1 MVKEPVP
8 MYGDLYTYADYLR
21 WEFEERLEILRGKI
35 FWMSPGASKTHQSIV
50 GKLHIKLF
58 QSLGESNPCKVF
70 LSPFDI
76 RLIDKQKKSTKD
88 EDITTV
94 FQPDLCIICDKNK
107 LDEQGCLGAPDF
119 IIEILSPG
127 NTKKE
132 MGIKFDIYE
141 ENGVREYWVVN
152 YQEEHILQF
161 VRNDEK
167 LISHKP
173 LLENDVIQS
182 AIFPDLQFRVDDLF
196 QNL

>member
-1 MVKEPVP
+1 M
-8 MYGDLYTYADYLR
+8 
-21 WEFEERLEILRGKI
+21 
-35 FWMSPGASKTHQSIV
+35 
-50 GKLHIKLF
+50 
-58 QSLGESNPCKVF
+58 GESNPCKIF

-76 RLIDKQKKSTKD
+76 RLINKQKKSTKD

-94 FQPDLCIICDKNK
+94 FQPDLCIICDEIK
-107 LDEQGCLGAPDF
+107 LDERGCLGAPDF